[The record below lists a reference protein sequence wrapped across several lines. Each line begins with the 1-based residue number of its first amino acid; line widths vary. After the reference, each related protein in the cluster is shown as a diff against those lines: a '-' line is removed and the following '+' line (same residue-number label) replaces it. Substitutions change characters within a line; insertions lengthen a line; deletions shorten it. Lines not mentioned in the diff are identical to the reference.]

1 MGCMVDRKQLTVWVS
16 PEQIENWDE
25 YQEELGFQNRAEM
38 IRRSVE
44 YYYREQTQEEEG
56 SGRVVDERLDDIVDR
71 IDRVKADINDVRR
84 EQINKSDMDEV
95 AEEVA
100 YRLTEVLESDLME
113 TLPEDYRDELESE
126 IEDLDE
132 KME

>member
-1 MGCMVDRKQLTVWVS
+1 LTVWVS

-95 AEEVA
+95 AEE
-100 YRLTEVLESDLME
+100 LHGTNLERN
-113 TLPEDYRDELESE
+113 Y
-126 IEDLDE
+126 IQG
-132 KME
+132 

>member
-1 MGCMVDRKQLTVWVS
+1 MGRMVDRKQLTVWVS

>member
-1 MGCMVDRKQLTVWVS
+1 
-16 PEQIENWDE
+16 
-25 YQEELGFQNRAEM
+25 
-38 IRRSVE
+38 
-44 YYYREQTQEEEG
+44 
-56 SGRVVDERLDDIVDR
+56 
-71 IDRVKADINDVRR
+71 
-84 EQINKSDMDEV
+84 MDEV

>member
-1 MGCMVDRKQLTVWVS
+1 MVDRKQLTVWVS